1 MLGSDGAAGGAVPD
15 ASSPTNVP
23 PSLGTQQEFCDG
35 TGPPVLVDSTADG
48 GPMATCPDDLAQRAF
63 RYALC
68 ICDNYVS
75 DHALFTDAFDGSQG
89 AYDAS
94 TATAGGSVGVN
105 GSLHPSGPMHVN
117 GSLWASNMTT
127 VTTSSVFVAGEL
139 HAQGEV
145 RPTADPSIMA
155 DALYVQ
161 ADAWLAGGLQTQG
174 SVTIKGTLHVP
185 KGQPILPG
193 MPFTHGL
200 TDDTPFTV
208 QPACDCEAD
217 HLVDI
222 AGVVATYEPTVNNDD
237 VALNVPDPENL
248 LYNIQTDFAMTL
260 KCGRFF
266 LTRIVA
272 NQARIELTI
281 DGHVAIFVKGDI
293 STGDFVVHVPPGSE
307 LDLFVGGNVT
317 VGGAFLVGDMTNP
330 ARART
335 YVGGS
340 TVLLEGGAFL
350 AGNLYAPHAT
360 ITLGASAP
368 TTLLGAIFAEGIN
381 VSANLT
387 IHYYEAILSPSSTR
401 ACSAP

>member
-1 MLGSDGAAGGAVPD
+1 SCGTTEVPVFLSLASGAGGMLGSDGAAGGAVPD

-35 TGPPVLVDSTADG
+35 TGPPVLV
-48 GPMATCPDDLAQRAF
+48 
-63 RYALC
+63 
-68 ICDNYVS
+68 
-75 DHALFTDAFDGSQG
+75 TDAFDGSQG

-94 TATAGGSVGVN
+94 PATAGGSVGVN

-272 NQARIELTI
+272 NQARIE
-281 DGHVAIFVKGDI
+281 
-293 STGDFVVHVPPGSE
+293 
-307 LDLFVGGNVT
+307 
-317 VGGAFLVGDMTNP
+317 
-330 ARART
+330 
-335 YVGGS
+335 
-340 TVLLEGGAFL
+340 
-350 AGNLYAPHAT
+350 
-360 ITLGASAP
+360 
-368 TTLLGAIFAEGIN
+368 
-381 VSANLT
+381 
-387 IHYYEAILSPSSTR
+387 
-401 ACSAP
+401 